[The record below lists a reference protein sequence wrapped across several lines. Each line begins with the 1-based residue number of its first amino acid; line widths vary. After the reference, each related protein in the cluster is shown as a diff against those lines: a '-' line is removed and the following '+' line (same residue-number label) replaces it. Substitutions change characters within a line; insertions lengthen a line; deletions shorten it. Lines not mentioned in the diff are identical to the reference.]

1 MTSSPEPAAVTHRVE
16 VSLGIEQA
24 FALFTEGISRW
35 WPFRSH
41 SCAGV
46 DALDV
51 VFEARVGGAVTEVTR
66 AGDRHP
72 WGTLT
77 AWQPPSHFAMTWHP
91 AQPSDVATR
100 LSVRFTASDAGCVVE
115 LRHDGWAAQGA
126 AGPTVRDEYQHG
138 WALVLGCYAAA
149 AAQEGA

>member
-24 FALFTEGISRW
+24 FALFTQGISRW

-41 SCAGV
+41 SCAGG

-51 VFEARVGGAVTEVTR
+51 VFEARVGGSVTEVTR

-100 LSVRFTASDAGCVVE
+100 LSVRFTASNAGCVVE
-115 LRHDGWAAQGA
+115 LRHDGWGARGA